1 VIYQSTLTGG
11 LLAVGFVFLGR
22 AIFRLLGLSG
32 VLLRFLGR
40 L

>member
-1 VIYQSTLTGG
+1 
-11 LLAVGFVFLGR
+11 VFLGR